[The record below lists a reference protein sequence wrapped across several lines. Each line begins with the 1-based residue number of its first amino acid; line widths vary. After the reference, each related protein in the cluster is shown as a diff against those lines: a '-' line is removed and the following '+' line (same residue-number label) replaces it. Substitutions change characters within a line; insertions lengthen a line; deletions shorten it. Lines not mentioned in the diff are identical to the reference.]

1 MYVNRSNTEFRA
13 IPGRALLDAGVD
25 VLVLRR
31 PELVASFTAT
41 NIGDVHTQD
50 FAAYP
55 LPGRAFFAT
64 LTFRLDLSSPRSS
77 AQPSRPEV
85 SP

>member
-1 MYVNRSNTEFRA
+1 
-13 IPGRALLDAGVD
+13 VD

-41 NIGDVHTQD
+41 NIGDVQTRD
-50 FAAYP
+50 YDAYP

-64 LTFRLDLSSPRSS
+64 LTFRLDLARPASSSP
-77 AQPSRPEV
+77 PSTPEV